1 MNHIVNYLL
10 ASKLDTLLIHSRV
23 SYIIDVIQGR
33 IINNL
38 LEFITHFYE
47 TRAHIRFGLNIVKRE
62 TVTLNIAM
70 KECQEQFLK
79 LQTSLLYPQY
89 LLSRQ

>member
-10 ASKLDTLLIHSRV
+10 ASKLNTLLIHSRV

-38 LEFITHFYE
+38 SKCITHFYE
-47 TRAHIRFGLNIVKRE
+47 TRAVIRFGLNIVKRE
-62 TVTLNIAM
+62 TVTLKIAI

-79 LQTSLLYPQY
+79 LQTSLLYPLY